1 LARGGGSRQKIISAI
16 FRGRYV
22 ARRPNP
28 VVLRRGKGKQ
38 LAIKSLAHAGGSGF
52 CPVRP
57 TLAFFDL
64 RSLGSVAKNSSP
76 MSPEINLP
84 AGPHVAGGEFAAASS
99 ETSFLFSGRTYR
111 AFISYSH
118 ADSQWAKWLVR
129 RLENFKV
136 PERFHGLKAPIGKVG
151 AQIAPVFRDR
161 DELPTTSDLG
171 ETIRSALRQSA
182 TLIVICSPTSAK
194 SRWVHEEILTFKRLG
209 GSPRVFAFIVG
220 GEPKAQGAE
229 QDCFSPALR
238 AELGPD
244 GELSQKPAEVVA
256 ADARPQ
262 GDGKEDAFVRLV
274 SGLLGVGF
282 DELRQRELQRRH
294 RRLTWIATGSAFGM
308 AITLGLAAVAWRA
321 RNDAQRRQ
329 EQAEDLLG
337 FMVGDLRT
345 ELKKVGQLKLLDAV
359 GDKAS
364 AYFAAL
370 APRDLTDTALA
381 RQAKAFTQIGD
392 NRVEEA
398 RYPEAVR
405 AYTAAYERAAALA
418 ARHPE
423 NGEMLFERA
432 QAEFGLG
439 ALQRKT
445 GDQSAAF
452 KWMMRYRDSTAVLA
466 ALDPRNLKWR
476 EEQASGLHNLA
487 VLQLDRGELDAAR
500 TSFTSKLEAQR
511 AMVALA
517 PENLDL
523 LYSMADTESWLGS
536 VAERRG
542 DLPEAAQRFA
552 NKAAGLAAISARDP
566 KTMRWKY
573 EWANALS
580 LHSGV
585 LAITG
590 KRDEAKQRLADARAL
605 MAELTARDAAN
616 REWLITAQRMQLRAA
631 ALLAAEGGVSE
642 AARLAGAVRAALDQ
656 GAGALAANRSARV
669 QLVMALR
676 MEAELAADSAVAAR
690 TIERAIEMGDALVR
704 PGTPSDAALTE
715 CALAYVAFAQ
725 LLTSRGEVDAGRRA
739 AQHALEVLAPR
750 WEKSNDW
757 RFLDPAT
764 RAVALLGRQS
774 EAAVLASRLS
784 LLGYQ
789 PLVPWPG
796 SLSVSP
802 SSTTKS

>member
-1 LARGGGSRQKIISAI
+1 MKFVPLW
-16 FRGRYV
+16 
-22 ARRPNP
+22 
-28 VVLRRGKGKQ
+28 
-38 LAIKSLAHAGGSGF
+38 
-52 CPVRP
+52 
-57 TLAFFDL
+57 FFDL
-64 RSLGSVAKNSSP
+64 RPRCRVAENQALMSS
-76 MSPEINLP
+76 EINLP
-84 AGPHVAGGEFAAASS
+84 AGPQGAGGELAPASS
-99 ETSFLFSGRTYR
+99 ETSFIFGGRTYR

-118 ADSQWAKWLVR
+118 ADTAWATWLVK
-129 RLENFKV
+129 RLENFRV
-136 PERFHGLKAPIGKVG
+136 PERFQGLTAPIGKVG
-151 AQIAPVFRDR
+151 ARIAPVFRDR

-171 ETIRSALRQSA
+171 ETIRNALRQSA
-182 TLIVICSPTSAK
+182 TLIVICSPASAQ
-194 SRWVHEEILTFKRLG
+194 SRWVREEILTFKRMG
-209 GSPRVFAFIVG
+209 GSAKVYAFIVG
-220 GEPKAQGAE
+220 GEPKAAGTSE
-229 QDCFSPALR
+229 DCFSPALR
-238 AELGPD
+238 AEIGPD
-244 GELSQKPAEVVA
+244 GELSTKVAEVVA

-282 DELRQRELQRRH
+282 DELRQREQARRL
-294 RRLTWIATGSAFGM
+294 RRLTWIATGSAVGM
-308 AITLGLAAVAWRA
+308 AVTLGLAAYAWRA

-329 EQAEDLLG
+329 QQAEDLLG

-364 AYFAAL
+364 AYFNAL
-370 APRDLTDTALA
+370 NPRDLTDTALA
-381 RQAKAFTQIGD
+381 RQAKALTQIGD

-405 AYTAAYERAAALA
+405 AYTTAYERAAALA

-452 KWMMRYRDSTAVLA
+452 MWFIRYRDSTSALA

-487 VLQLDRGELDAAR
+487 VLQLDRSELDAAR

-517 PENLDL
+517 PDNLDL

-542 DLPEAAQRFA
+542 DLSESAQRFA

-605 MAELTARDAAN
+605 MAELTARDTAN

-631 ALLAAEGGVSE
+631 ALLAAESGVAE
-642 AARLAGAVRAALDQ
+642 AAQLAGAVRAALDQ
-656 GAGALAANRSARV
+656 GAGALATNRSARV

-690 TIERAIEMGDALVR
+690 TIGRAIEMGDALVR
-704 PGTPSDAALTE
+704 AGTPSDAALTE
-715 CALAYVAFAQ
+715 CALAHVASAQ
-725 LLTSRGEVDAGRRA
+725 LLASRGEADAGRRA
-739 AQHALEVLAPR
+739 AQRALEVLAPR
-750 WEKSNDW
+750 WEKSSDW
-757 RFLDPAT
+757 RLLDPAM
-764 RAVALLGRQS
+764 RALALLGRQS
-774 EAAVLASRLS
+774 EATALATRLN
-784 LLGYQ
+784 LLGYR
-789 PLVPWPG
+789 PLAPWPA

-802 SSTTKS
+802 PSTTKS